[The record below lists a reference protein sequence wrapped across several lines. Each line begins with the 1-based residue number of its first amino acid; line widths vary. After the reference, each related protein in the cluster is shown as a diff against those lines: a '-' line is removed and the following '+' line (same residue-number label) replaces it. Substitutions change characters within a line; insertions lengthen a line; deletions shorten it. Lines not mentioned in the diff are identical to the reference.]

1 MFCTLIRSESATGR
15 DLLADYVS
23 LPINIALT
31 PNSGILMEMS
41 IDALPPK
48 RKRKKMWASYH
59 FLGYFSLKVIASPL
73 FFDWPFDHDADMLQQ
88 NVQ

>member
-1 MFCTLIRSESATGR
+1 
-15 DLLADYVS
+15 
-23 LPINIALT
+23 
-31 PNSGILMEMS
+31 MEVS

-59 FLGYFSLKVIASPL
+59 FLGYFLLKVIASPL